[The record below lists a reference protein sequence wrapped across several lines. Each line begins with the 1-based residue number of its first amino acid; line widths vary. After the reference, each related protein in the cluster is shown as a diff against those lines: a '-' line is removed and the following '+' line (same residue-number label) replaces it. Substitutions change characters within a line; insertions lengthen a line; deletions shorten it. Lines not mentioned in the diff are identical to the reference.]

1 MQPLVF
7 RFKNFVSTSAH
18 FVIIK
23 ESGGRM
29 KEQFYG
35 RIKKYIF
42 ASVAILLILNLLIVV
57 HMLGISNKYIGYNME
72 YSAVE
77 FQKKY
82 EEQHTFNS
90 YYQSNDSIYNRLYIS
105 EWHEILA
112 SFYNVSYGSSEGMA
126 VYYKYLD
133 YLQQE
138 TSLTVELFDTA
149 SGEQLYPVAGTRGAI
164 GYFDVT
170 FNDLKQSLAV
180 NDNLVHEETSQSA
193 YKISLATQELNDATM
208 VISNTSEGDRY
219 SREFS
224 VLNEKTRS
232 DLKALM
238 DENRSVESYYV
249 INSDNLVL
257 LGSDDELTGEMIELK
272 DEAFND
278 LLAIKSKYVRRSID
292 HNFYINDSYYSD
304 NTVYLT
310 PLSDG
315 NYLILLLND
324 ALWRESKDSIKIVTM
339 LLMVIGIVLLYFSGQ
354 VMMYL
359 VNQHE
364 LTARRVAGSNQVNR
378 MVVLI
383 FTILV
388 LLNGMATIQV
398 SRIIIYHAYEASIIH
413 NLERHAMEIEN
424 HEEDF
429 KTLVSLMNN
438 NSVVQTNLINE
449 GLKRMTTVVDLND
462 DNWMIPDYDV
472 ETYSDL
478 MNLQLEPSTVDAM
491 IDENGYYIYFSGSKL
506 FSEGKF
512 DMLYESYVLEQLPGD
527 NLHNVSRKMIYRN
540 ADENYLVYTKDIR
553 THVNLLIQ
561 LREEFIDACKIGEK
575 EKFISNVIIYNDSG
589 SIVLAHNGKD
599 KFDSR
604 KLKDEL
610 SNLPLWYWYQF
621 RHHEMFRTIS
631 KTIEGNY
638 LEEYSLVHYSEPL
651 EYYFVYTI
659 PSKMLFNKIERWYNI
674 YVSAIMFLLLGV
686 FLTLG
691 IKVKLKKRG

>member
-1 MQPLVF
+1 
-7 RFKNFVSTSAH
+7 
-18 FVIIK
+18 
-23 ESGGRM
+23 M

-72 YSAVE
+72 YSVVE

-82 EEQHTFNS
+82 EDQYKFES
-90 YYQSNDSIYNRLYIS
+90 YYQSNNSIYNRLYIG
-105 EWHEILA
+105 EWHDILA
-112 SFYNVSYGSSEGMA
+112 SFYNVAYGSSEGIA
-126 VYYKYLD
+126 TYYKYLD

-138 TSLTVELFDTA
+138 TDLTVELFDTT
-149 SGEQLYPVAGTRGAI
+149 SGNRLYPRTGTQGTI
-164 GYFDVT
+164 GYFDVS
-170 FNDLKQSLAV
+170 FNALKQSLTV
-180 NDNLVHEETSQSA
+180 NDNLVHEETSKSA
-193 YKISLATQELNDATM
+193 YKISLATHELNNATM
-208 VISNTSEGDRY
+208 VLSYTSEGEIYNREY
-219 SREFS
+219 SD
-224 VLNEKTRS
+224 LNKKTRKE
-232 DLKALM
+232 LNLLM
-238 DENRSVESYYV
+238 DENESVESYYV
-249 INSDNLVL
+249 VNSNNLVL
-257 LGSDDELTGEMIELK
+257 LSSDDELTGQIIELK

-278 LLAIKSKYVRRSID
+278 LLAIKSKYVRQSID
-292 HNFYINDSYYSD
+292 HDFYINDFYYTD
-304 NTVYLT
+304 NSVYLT

-324 ALWRESKDSIKIVTM
+324 ALWRESKDSVKIVTI

-398 SRIIIYHAYEASIIH
+398 SRIIIYHAYEASIVE
-413 NLERHAMEIEN
+413 NLERHAKEIEN

-429 KTLVSLMNN
+429 KAFVRVMND
-438 NSVVQTNLINE
+438 NSITQTNFINE
-449 GLKRMTTVVDLND
+449 GLKQMSAVVALKD
-462 DNWMIPDYDV
+462 DNWMVPNYDV
-472 ETYSDL
+472 ELLSDL
-478 MNLQLEPSTVDAM
+478 KHLQIDPSV
-491 IDENGYYIYFSGSKL
+491 IDVKINESGYYNYFSGSKL

-527 NLHNVSRKMIYRN
+527 HLKNVSKKTIYRN
-540 ADENYLVYTKDIR
+540 ETGNYLVYTKDIR
-553 THVNLLIQ
+553 TYVNLLIQ
-561 LREEFIDACKIGEK
+561 LREELIEACKIEEK

-610 SNLPLWYWYQF
+610 SNLPLWFWYQF
-621 RHHEMFRTIS
+621 RHHEMFRIIS